1 MFDIYLKQSFLMVIL
16 FSGIP
21 LIVCSISALIVSV
34 IQAATQVQEQTITYL
49 VRFSALSLT
58 LAATAS
64 WFSQEIVLFIQEMI
78 GSIAHLGGI

>member
-1 MFDIYLKQSFLMVIL
+1 MVIL

-21 LIVCSISALIVSV
+21 LIVCSISALIMSV

-49 VRFSALSLT
+49 VRFTALSLT
-58 LAATAS
+58 MASTAG

-78 GSIAHLGGI
+78 GSIAHLGSI